1 MQLVKGQCLW
11 PAGLTW
17 SHILVTPQDLFIYF
31 FTILCALW
39 CPILP
44 SGRCREGIIWQG
56 SLSKPCGQDQR
67 AFAFKGTRYH
77 GNCSPYLISRNA
89 GWHVCRGGEGNSELW
104 VWGSSAKLP
113 KKDEEAGRKQ
123 GWPLTVI
130 KWWILGYLPGI
141 CTCIISVS
149 LTMAQLVWMESSNSW
164 PHTWKEFCLP
174 ASTAVIPRDIANL
187 PPRFLSDEFSVL
199 LYFQ

>member
-1 MQLVKGQCLW
+1 MVW
-11 PAGLTW
+11 
-17 SHILVTPQDLFIYF
+17 ILMGDQEDAVSKRPVSLACWAHLEPYPCYTSGFIYFFF

-113 KKDEEAGRKQ
+113 KKDEEAGRKKNVW
-123 GWPLTVI
+123 GELELSLCRENWSTLRSIFMPGMNI
-130 KWWILGYLPGI
+130 KIVSGQLLFHVHSGLNRRKWI
-141 CTCIISVS
+141 
-149 LTMAQLVWMESSNSW
+149 
-164 PHTWKEFCLP
+164 K
-174 ASTAVIPRDIANL
+174 ASERGM
-187 PPRFLSDEFSVL
+187 
-199 LYFQ
+199 